1 MILATKHEN
10 TLLREHYFR
19 FTHKSGLDVYVFP
32 KKLSTTY
39 AVFGTRYGSIDNCF
53 RINGEGEYRSVP
65 DGIAHYLEHRMF
77 TQADGSDITERFS
90 QCGADCNAYTT
101 YTKTV
106 YLFSCTDNAEEAL
119 SALVN
124 FVTQPYFTDRLVER
138 ERGIIV
144 QEIRMGEDDPYEQC
158 YDRLMQAMYHNHSV
172 RTSVAG
178 SVESVSEITAD
189 MLNLCYRSFY
199 NPTNMALVVCGDL
212 TPEQVEAV
220 VDRTVPSDFVAIDV
234 DRRKVY
240 EPEAVKNRVTERTMT
255 VAKPIFAIG
264 IKDNCLV
271 ADSKKRIERCA
282 AMSILCDILF
292 SRSGELYNAMFEA
305 DMVSPDFS
313 GSYAC
318 SETFAF
324 VSVTGESDDPMAVLS
339 KIQSYI
345 SALAEQGVS
354 NEALERSRR
363 VLYSEFVKDFDSTEE
378 IANNMID
385 FILDGADLLDY
396 GNCIRGVTKEM
407 VNGLL
412 REAFRDE
419 YFCISVIRP
428 EGKENL

>member
-1 MILATKHEN
+1 MSTVTTYENSLLHE
-10 TLLREHYFR
+10 RYFR

-53 RINGEGEYRSVP
+53 RIKGEGEYTTVP

-77 TQADGSDITERFS
+77 TQPDGSDITERFS
-90 QCGADCNAYTT
+90 QYGADSNAYTT

-106 YLFSCTDNAEEAL
+106 YLFSCTDNAESSLE
-119 SALVN
+119 ALVN
-124 FVTQPYFTDRLVER
+124 FVTRPHFTEPLVAR

-158 YDRLMQAMYHNHSV
+158 YDRLLQAMYHNHSV

-178 SVESVSEITAD
+178 SVESVSEITAE
-189 MLNLCYRSFY
+189 MLNFCYRAFY

-212 TPEQVEAV
+212 TPEQVERVVHRAV
-220 VDRTVPSDFVAIDV
+220 PEDFVAVEVEKKRVFEPDTV
-234 DRRKVY
+234 KVGL
-240 EPEAVKNRVTERTMT
+240 TERCMT

-264 IKDNCLV
+264 IKDNRPEV
-271 ADSKKRIERCA
+271 DSRRRIERCA

-292 SRSGELYNAMFEA
+292 SRSGDLYNTMFES

-324 VSVTGESDDPMAVLS
+324 ISITGEADDPMAVLAQIKS
-339 KIQSYI
+339 HI
-345 SALAEQGVS
+345 SSLAKRGVS
-354 NEALERSRR
+354 ENELERSKK

-396 GNCIRGVTKEM
+396 GNCIRGVTKET
-407 VNGLL
+407 VDSLL
-412 REAFRDE
+412 RETFHDE
-419 YFCISVIRP
+419 YFCISVIWP
-428 EGKENL
+428 EGKESL